1 MRYLKKKMITTKFTI
16 LLAALLFVSMFV
28 LGIIMYSSFS
38 RMVDGKV
45 AVLSENLSKLINKN
59 LDYIISDVQD
69 TSDLL
74 LTSSAIQKSLIYAG
88 NEKQLIAYNES
99 RLDTVDLMNNM
110 VNNKTCISAVYI
122 GSKNTNITSRAGGQ
136 FGLKIAAVDYDN
148 PPWWLETI
156 FSNRGKGVWFHGRT
170 MVDFHGNL
178 LVYGREIKNLN
189 TLQRLGIMLIALDTT
204 LLDDI
209 FREVESS
216 NNMSIFIWEGEEMI
230 YSFGGEE
237 FFRPEEIHYKDV
249 GAENGF
255 IELNG
260 IRCYV
265 HNTENVRSD
274 WRISCIVPYDDFEK
288 EKNRIM
294 LVAAVIGTLLL
305 LVAVFAGYH
314 ITYGSIMSTL
324 HQLRRFVDS
333 FREKRSS
340 ETFVFN
346 PQDEVGAIGDE
357 FVRIVQENERLV
369 VSLYK
374 SRYREK
380 EAELIALQ
388 SEINPHFL
396 YNTLDSIFWTAEEYG
411 AEKVANMAVAL
422 SNVFRMSLNSGK
434 GICTLGEEL
443 ELVQNY
449 MAIQNMRFEGRFQLC
464 IDLAQEVL
472 QMEIIKLILQPIV
485 ENAVQHG
492 LEGRSGNGSISI
504 SAVEKDEDITFIV
517 QDDGVG
523 FSVDE
528 ENPLGNGY
536 ALCNVD
542 ERIKLYYGETYGLHI
557 VSELQ
562 VGTTVFIAIRRKITN
577 QNLYDDEG
585 EKKDVSG
592 DDCR

>member
-237 FFRPEEIHYKDV
+237 FFRPEEIQYKDV

-274 WRISCIVPYDDFEK
+274 WRISCIVPYNDFEK

-294 LVAAVIGTLLL
+294 FVAAVIGTLLL

-443 ELVQNY
+443 QLVQNY
-449 MAIQNMRFEGRFQLC
+449 MAIQNMRFEGRFQLR
-464 IDLAQEVL
+464 IDLPQEML

-492 LEGRSGNGSISI
+492 LEGRSGNGRISI
-504 SAVEKDEDITFIV
+504 SAEEKDEDITFIV

-523 FSVDE
+523 FSVNA

-542 ERIKLYYGETYGLHI
+542 ERIKLYYGEAYGLHI

-562 VGTTVFIAIRRKITN
+562 VGTTVFIAIRRRITN

>member
-16 LLAALLFVSMFV
+16 LLAALLFVSMSV

-122 GSKNTNITSRAGGQ
+122 GSKDTNITSRAGGK
-136 FGLKIAAVDYDN
+136 FGLKIAAVDYEN
-148 PPWWLETI
+148 PPRWLETI

-237 FFRPEEIHYKDV
+237 FFRPEEIQYKDV

-274 WRISCIVPYDDFEK
+274 WRISCIVPY
-288 EKNRIM
+288 
-294 LVAAVIGTLLL
+294 
-305 LVAVFAGYH
+305 
-314 ITYGSIMSTL
+314 
-324 HQLRRFVDS
+324 
-333 FREKRSS
+333 
-340 ETFVFN
+340 
-346 PQDEVGAIGDE
+346 
-357 FVRIVQENERLV
+357 
-369 VSLYK
+369 
-374 SRYREK
+374 
-380 EAELIALQ
+380 
-388 SEINPHFL
+388 
-396 YNTLDSIFWTAEEYG
+396 
-411 AEKVANMAVAL
+411 
-422 SNVFRMSLNSGK
+422 
-434 GICTLGEEL
+434 
-443 ELVQNY
+443 
-449 MAIQNMRFEGRFQLC
+449 
-464 IDLAQEVL
+464 
-472 QMEIIKLILQPIV
+472 
-485 ENAVQHG
+485 
-492 LEGRSGNGSISI
+492 
-504 SAVEKDEDITFIV
+504 
-517 QDDGVG
+517 
-523 FSVDE
+523 
-528 ENPLGNGY
+528 
-536 ALCNVD
+536 
-542 ERIKLYYGETYGLHI
+542 
-557 VSELQ
+557 
-562 VGTTVFIAIRRKITN
+562 
-577 QNLYDDEG
+577 
-585 EKKDVSG
+585 
-592 DDCR
+592 

>member
-1 MRYLKKKMITTKFTI
+1 M
-16 LLAALLFVSMFV
+16 
-28 LGIIMYSSFS
+28 
-38 RMVDGKV
+38 
-45 AVLSENLSKLINKN
+45 
-59 LDYIISDVQD
+59 
-69 TSDLL
+69 
-74 LTSSAIQKSLIYAG
+74 
-88 NEKQLIAYNES
+88 
-99 RLDTVDLMNNM
+99 
-110 VNNKTCISAVYI
+110 
-122 GSKNTNITSRAGGQ
+122 
-136 FGLKIAAVDYDN
+136 
-148 PPWWLETI
+148 
-156 FSNRGKGVWFHGRT
+156 
-170 MVDFHGNL
+170 
-178 LVYGREIKNLN
+178 
-189 TLQRLGIMLIALDTT
+189 
-204 LLDDI
+204 
-209 FREVESS
+209 
-216 NNMSIFIWEGEEMI
+216 
-230 YSFGGEE
+230 
-237 FFRPEEIHYKDV
+237 
-249 GAENGF
+249 
-255 IELNG
+255 
-260 IRCYV
+260 
-265 HNTENVRSD
+265 
-274 WRISCIVPYDDFEK
+274 
-288 EKNRIM
+288 
-294 LVAAVIGTLLL
+294 
-305 LVAVFAGYH
+305 
-314 ITYGSIMSTL
+314 
-324 HQLRRFVDS
+324 RRFVDS

-443 ELVQNY
+443 QLVQNY
-449 MAIQNMRFEGRFQLC
+449 MAIQNMRFEGRFQLR
-464 IDLAQEVL
+464 IDLPQEML

-485 ENAVQHG
+485 ENAIYHG
-492 LEGRSGNGSISI
+492 L
-504 SAVEKDEDITFIV
+504 KDEDITFIV

-523 FSVDE
+523 FSVNA

-542 ERIKLYYGETYGLHI
+542 ERIKLYYGEAYGLHI

-562 VGTTVFIAIRRKITN
+562 VGTTVFIAIRRRITN

>member
-388 SEINPHFL
+388 SGINPHFL